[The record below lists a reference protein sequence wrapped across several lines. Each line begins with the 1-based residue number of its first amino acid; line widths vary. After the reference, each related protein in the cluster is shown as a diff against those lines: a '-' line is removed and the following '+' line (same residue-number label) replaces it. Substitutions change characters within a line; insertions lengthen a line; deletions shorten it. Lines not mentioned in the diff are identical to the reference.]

1 MFKLK
6 YYYKN
11 CRIELNLV
19 LKNDIQKL
27 KINYFHNFISQEWS
41 IIRFDYEIYLNISKS
56 IQL

>member
-27 KINYFHNFISQEWS
+27 KINYFHNFISQEG
-41 IIRFDYEIYLNISKS
+41 NICKV
-56 IQL
+56 L

>member
-6 YYYKN
+6 INKN

-27 KINYFHNFISQEWS
+27 KINYFHNFISQEGN
-41 IIRFDYEIYLNISKS
+41 IYKVL
-56 IQL
+56 